1 VTVRVS
7 NPTSVRV
14 IQRTSMKY
22 AAAGSYTFPAPRHQ
36 FYKQK
41 LADQFVL
48 YWKGLGRPRPRK
60 NVTREASA
68 ERAKK
73 EIELLQIVIYQNWPV
88 RRLKYGPNGE
98 KTARHI
104 CKLEQE
110 PCPFGDP
117 WQIKWLERFGSGDYV
132 IWLKELGV
140 EEAICSCEFSIRNP
154 EYPPQ
159 VPPDELDLSD
169 PANKS
174 YIQELKG
181 RGIVIP
187 GEQDEEQ
194 QEEEEMVA
202 AVNTELVGKVVD
214 QAQDI
219 GEMKATITHLT
230 NKANE
235 PAPATPAHGE
245 SPIVAK
251 AYDAALDMVKDTAKE
266 QREAMGK
273 GLDITQVVNAVKTI
287 TEMSRPDNGYTTLL
301 AEQNKIL
308 NQEMM
313 EIRRQNE
320 ERLADE
326 NRFLREKLTTQPQ
339 QTFVNPSSS
348 SQPRSFLEQFEEA
361 KKIIETVKGTDDKE
375 SSEPWWTRL
384 LSPQVFDVAGK
395 VVLGAVNL
403 FGMYAANV
411 AHNNAVART
420 GQGVPQAV
428 PQPVPQ
434 PQAQTQAVSADPN
447 VAKAIADNVPP
458 EVIQYLQKITEP
470 LVTQFL
476 EPECSGYMFAEWV
489 MTRGTNV
496 FNPAGRQDY
505 EQLKGIGYEGIV
517 TMLKSWPPIWN
528 ILGTAPAS
536 KVEKFIREFLG
547 YDEYTAAQE
556 AAPNGVAAMPLR

>member
-1 VTVRVS
+1 
-7 NPTSVRV
+7 
-14 IQRTSMKY
+14 MKY

-36 FYKQK
+36 FFKQK

-48 YWKGLGRPRPRK
+48 YCKGLGRPRPRK

-68 ERAKK
+68 ERAKR

-88 RRLKYGPNGE
+88 RRLKYGPGGE
-98 KTARHI
+98 KIARHI

-110 PCPFGDP
+110 PWPFGDP

-235 PAPATPAHGE
+235 PAPTPATSE
-245 SPIVAK
+245 PDPIVTK
-251 AYDAALDMVKDTAKE
+251 AYDAALGMVKDTAKE

-273 GLDITQVVNAVKTI
+273 GLDIAQVVNAVKTI
-287 TEMSRPDNGYTTLL
+287 TEMSRPDNGFTKVLTDQNKLLQEELVEMRRKTEDRL
-301 AEQNKIL
+301 AE
-308 NQEMM
+308 
-313 EIRRQNE
+313 
-320 ERLADE
+320 E
-326 NRFLREKLTTQPQ
+326 NRFLRERVMAPAQ
-339 QTFVNPSSS
+339 QTVVNPSS
-348 SQPRSFLEQFEEA
+348 SQPRSFLEEFKQA
-361 KKIIETVKGTDDKE
+361 KELIDTVTGNNADKE
-375 SSEPWWTRL
+375 NATEPWWTRL

-420 GQGVPQAV
+420 GQGVPQAI

-434 PQAQTQAVSADPN
+434 PQPQTQPVSTDPN
-447 VAKAIADNVPP
+447 VTAALAANVPP